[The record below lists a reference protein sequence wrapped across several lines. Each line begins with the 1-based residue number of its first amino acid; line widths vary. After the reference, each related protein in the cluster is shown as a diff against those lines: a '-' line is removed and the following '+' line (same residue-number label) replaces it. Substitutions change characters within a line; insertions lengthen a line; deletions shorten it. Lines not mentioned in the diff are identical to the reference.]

1 MGNAAGQGGVL
12 AEAPP
17 PEPARTGPGR
27 RARLAIAFG
36 AAVLVAAVAV
46 GAVAMIAGPG
56 RVLAL
61 VPARDVPVPAAD
73 AEPQHVVRSYL
84 DALDAHD
91 LDTARTLLTSDYR
104 QQVDRT
110 GGNWFGNLRSA
121 RDVRVRAAEDARD
134 GYGVGSHYPYAVR
147 VPVTFELRLFFDQP
161 VGDGPL
167 NWSFV
172 LVRKS
177 VNEPWRIRD
186 EGPV

>member
-12 AEAPP
+12 EDEPPAPTH
-17 PEPARTGPGR
+17 ARPGR

-36 AAVLVAAVAV
+36 AAALVAAVAV
-46 GAVAMIAGPG
+46 GAVAVIAGPG

-91 LDTARTLLTSDYR
+91 LDTASTLLTPDYR
-104 QQVDRT
+104 QQVERT
-110 GGNWFGNLRSA
+110 GGNWFANLRSV
-121 RDVRVRAAEDARD
+121 RDVRVSAAEDARD
-134 GYGVGSHYPYAVR
+134 GYGVGSHYPHAVR
-147 VPVTFELRLFFDQP
+147 VPATFTVRLFFDQP
-161 VGDGPL
+161 TGDGPL

-172 LVRKS
+172 LVRES
-177 VNEPWRIRD
+177 VTEPWRIHD
-186 EGPV
+186 GGPS